1 MFEGN
6 LRTLHSWKYDGFLYF
21 FRNLFRDL
29 RFKTRVTRVMNHFSC
44 VRYPVYAFPGTSK
57 SNGFFKL
64 EASVFLLGPWDIHYH
79 WELIHHVWT
88 NPNVIATITCYISI
102 IYVYIYTR
110 VYIYIHNRQMQVII
124 IYSVCNCCYHHVP
137 HNISRLCPVNFALH
151 FAPGPSTAGEPPTA
165 LSEPAVCHLC
175 HAHNMMEN
183 TIAYMIGF

>member
-1 MFEGN
+1 MCKISSICISGDIQIQWIFQVRSISLFAG
-6 LRTLHSWKYDGFLYF
+6 TLGHTLSLGTHPPCLDKPKCHSNDYLLY
-21 FRNLFRDL
+21 
-29 RFKTRVTRVMNHFSC
+29 
-44 VRYPVYAFPGTSK
+44 
-57 SNGFFKL
+57 
-64 EASVFLLGPWDIHYH
+64 
-79 WELIHHVWT
+79 
-88 NPNVIATITCYISI
+88 
-102 IYVYIYTR
+102 IYNICVYIYTR